1 MLKAFNLLFFSFLC
15 FFFVTNFAQEN
26 SRDNISQEK
35 EKALLTDYDSI
46 GSEDFINDSFNV
58 VWGGVDV
65 LVLIHDTTVVAS
77 QVKRLADKDSLYKAL
92 NSLLPSSYDLA
103 TFTASTTLSGLSLY
117 KSIILQET
125 SFDDI
130 SIRYLNAA
138 SRDSLKAWLNG
149 GTAGNKRTL
158 ISMGADQGYNYS
170 RAGSAAQDLDLCQN
184 YLKFNYRF
192 DNGNVTGQN
201 SLTGVS
207 IDVGNIRGYT
217 TSPVGAG
224 FWPDAVQPLGSSV
237 LYQYTG
243 RGNTDSVAAVG
254 VNETGFNT
262 LSLFL
267 DPRYFTNG
275 DFAEVLLAVVQ
286 EAISNGGSF
295 TGFVPVELISFT
307 ASVVDEHV
315 NLNWSTASE
324 TNNYGFEVERK
335 TAGQEF
341 SKIGFVGGY
350 GTITESKSYN
360 YVDNTVSS
368 GSYTYRLKQV
378 DFDGTFEYSNEVEV
392 DLDLAPS
399 AYSLA
404 QNYPNPFN
412 PNTKIDFSLASDSKV
427 TLRIFDI
434 LGQEVAIIV
443 NANLGAGL
451 HSFNFDASTLNSG
464 VYVYTIDAKGVDGT
478 NFTSTKKMI
487 LAK

>member
-1 MLKAFNLLFFSFLC
+1 
-15 FFFVTNFAQEN
+15 
-26 SRDNISQEK
+26 
-35 EKALLTDYDSI
+35 
-46 GSEDFINDSFNV
+46 
-58 VWGGVDV
+58 
-65 LVLIHDTTVVAS
+65 
-77 QVKRLADKDSLYKAL
+77 
-92 NSLLPSSYDLA
+92 
-103 TFTASTTLSGLSLY
+103 
-117 KSIILQET
+117 
-125 SFDDI
+125 
-130 SIRYLNAA
+130 
-138 SRDSLKAWLNG
+138 
-149 GTAGNKRTL
+149 

-170 RAGSAAQDLDLCQN
+170 RTGSAAQDLDLCQN

-254 VNETGFNT
+254 VNESVFNT

-267 DPRYFTNG
+267 DSRYFTNG
-275 DFAEVLLAVVQ
+275 GFEEVLLALIQ

-295 TGFVPVELISFT
+295 MGFVPVELTSFT
-307 ASVVDEHV
+307 ASVISGHV
-315 NLNWSTASE
+315 NLNWQTASE

-335 TAGQEF
+335 AAEQEF
-341 SKIGFVGGY
+341 SKVAFIAGY
-350 GTITESKSYN
+350 GTTTESKSYN

-368 GSYTYRLKQV
+368 GSYTYRLRQV

-392 DLDLAPS
+392 DLAPS
-399 AYSLA
+399 TYSLA

-427 TLRIFDI
+427 TLKIFDV
-434 LGQEVAIIV
+434 LGQEVRTLINGNLAAQSHSIEF
-443 NANLGAGL
+443 NA
-451 HSFNFDASTLNSG
+451 SSLNSG
-464 VYVYTIDAKGVDGT
+464 VYFYTIEAKGTDGS

-487 LAK
+487 LTK